1 MIDEAGETAENET
14 PNGALS
20 SETAVAPSQND
31 DEVIEG
37 EIVDGTWI
45 NPSIPADDPRRTP
58 QSSAQFAYT
67 LPEGRPSFI
76 RMIYGS
82 VVILTEEITERTSA
96 HGDDEV
102 PRQVVEAAIHQ
113 AVQQQE
119 ALDRRRFADLR
130 YGAIGLASG
139 LLDGAQNGAG
149 HFSGITHAAASTAG
163 KIIGPVWN
171 SFLFAPFHAP
181 AMRIEQAGESK
192 VNEWIRRGRVE
203 EVRSRA
209 LAEVSIN
216 NFVEESVNE
225 LTENEQI
232 QMIVQEVIASQSTSL
247 IGEILDE
254 ARERLVSLDI
264 VLMGKLRRNLVAGPD
279 FRDAYLQELEQKRV
293 RYKRGELNRSL
304 AGTYAGPMTRLVA
317 FLLDVLILIIAVGV
331 ISSFTINAID
341 LFGLSDAINLY
352 LTSGGPLSTGLV
364 ILVTAF
370 NFLVVSGYFIISWN
384 WTGATIGDTV
394 FGLRVV
400 NKHGGRVSF
409 FRAILRLIGAY
420 ISAAVLFIGFI
431 WALFDG
437 RRQGW
442 HDKLGGTFVL
452 YDWPAKPDETFLHDQ
467 VMTELEEDGQ
477 S

>member
-1 MIDEAGETAENET
+1 MTDEAGETAENET
-14 PNGALS
+14 QDGTLS
-20 SETAVAPSQND
+20 SETAVTPSHDD

-45 NPSIPADDPRRTP
+45 NPSIPADDPRRT
-58 QSSAQFAYT
+58 AQTAQITYT
-67 LPEGRPSFI
+67 LPEGKPSFM
-76 RMIYGS
+76 RMIFGS
-82 VVILTEEITERTSA
+82 VVILSEEVTERASMA
-96 HGDDEV
+96 GEEDL
-102 PRQVVEAAIHQ
+102 PRQMVEAAMHQ
-113 AVQQQE
+113 AAQQQQ
-119 ALDRRRFADLR
+119 ALDSRKFANLR

-139 LLDGAQNGAG
+139 VLDKTQGGAG
-149 HFSGITHAAASTAG
+149 RISGLTHAAATTAG

-171 SFLFAPFHAP
+171 SFLFAPFHDP
-181 AMRIEQAGESK
+181 AMKAEQAGETK

-209 LAEVSIN
+209 LAEVSIS

-247 IGEILDE
+247 IGELLDE

-317 FLLDVLILIIAVGV
+317 FLLDVLILIIAVGL
-331 ISSFTINAID
+331 ISSFTVNAIE
-341 LFGLSDAINLY
+341 LFGLSEVINLY
-352 LTSGGPLSTGLV
+352 LTSAGPISTGLV

-370 NFLVVSGYFIISWN
+370 NFLVVSCYFIFSWN
-384 WTGATIGDTV
+384 WTGATIGDIV

-400 NKHGGRVSF
+400 DRQGGRVSF
-409 FRAILRLIGAY
+409 LRSLMRLIGAY

-442 HDKLGGTFVL
+442 HDKFGATYVL
-452 YDWPAKPDETFLHDQ
+452 YDWPAKPDEHFLNSQ
-467 VMTELEEDGQ
+467 VMTELDDAGL